1 MLYIWASAVAKIS
14 IALALLRLTV
24 KKVHRIILWVNI
36 GIVIAIGLMF
46 WFVLLLD
53 CHPVSYFWNRVDPRY
68 SGTCLSVDT
77 LLDIAYLYSALTI
90 ICDMTLGILPVFL
103 VWTLQMNHR
112 TKIAVGGIL
121 SLGAMYV
128 IPLLCL
134 CTARLTLSSASV
146 AVIIRL
152 PFLQYYADTDFL
164 RESLQPTT
172 FEWPSVDRQTRKHA
186 NISQVTHIKSLSGQ

>member
-24 KKVHRIILWVNI
+24 KKAHRIILWVNI
-36 GIVIAIGLMF
+36 GVIIAIGLMF

-53 CHPVSYFWNRVDPRY
+53 CQPVSYFWNRVDPRY
-68 SGTCLSVDT
+68 SGTCLSVDI
-77 LLDIAYLYSALTI
+77 LLDIAYLYSGLTI
-90 ICDMTLGILPVFL
+90 ICDLTLGILPVFL
-103 VWTLQMNHR
+103 VWTLQMNRR

-128 IPLLCL
+128 TVFPSLWII
-134 CTARLTLSSASV
+134 RLTSTSASV

-164 RESLQPTT
+164 RESLCIHP
-172 FEWPSVDRQTRKHA
+172 
-186 NISQVTHIKSLSGQ
+186 